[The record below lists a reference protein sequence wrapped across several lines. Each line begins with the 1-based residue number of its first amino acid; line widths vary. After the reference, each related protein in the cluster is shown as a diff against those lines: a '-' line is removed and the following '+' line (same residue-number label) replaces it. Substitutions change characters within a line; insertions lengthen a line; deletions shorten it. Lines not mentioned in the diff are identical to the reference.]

1 MKNITTIVLI
11 VWAVC
16 FALCAVEI
24 FRDLYRAVKS
34 HQPIRYTY
42 FIELAF
48 WCLCMAPL
56 AAALIGGSWFF
67 ELADSLYD
75 KFHRI
80 HEDKDIRV

>member
-1 MKNITTIVLI
+1 MKKLISIVLI
-11 VWAVC
+11 AWAVC

-24 FRDLYRAVKS
+24 FRELYRAVKS

-42 FIELAF
+42 FIEMTF

-67 ELADSLYD
+67 ELADRLYD
-75 KFHRI
+75 KMHRN
-80 HEDKDIRV
+80 HEDEDIRV